1 MIFRILILILS
12 FGVFSFAS
20 LDDTSL
26 RLKKDLKSKIFEKVE
41 KKNIKIAV
49 INFKEIGEESVKAK
63 AGEIIASSLSKYF
76 VNDSD
81 FIFVERNRMDK
92 VFEELK
98 LNLSGVIEEKDIKR
112 VGVILG
118 VDWLITGEVSFTE
131 NEFIANARVINPETA
146 EVIAAASA
154 NIEKEIILKEASEL
168 YNISKN
174 YFMITGGISDFS
186 DLKINTS
193 QFGLELRHNY
203 SKKSHI
209 KFSFKKTA
217 NNSEL
222 LDKVLINKW
231 SINDMGNPPDDIYA
245 EEKINSISSFEISYG
260 FLKKFIFNTR
270 LKAEAGAAL
279 NMLSSKQRIYYKNGG
294 TSMGTFNIPVSNE
307 TTYYLPAINIGI
319 GIEKNIFKSHILS
332 FDIKYGKL
340 KKLKRELDAGNNSQV
355 LQNYI
360 DSNINSKKISSDYLY
375 GGISLG
381 FPF

>member
-1 MIFRILILILS
+1 MAFRILILILS
-12 FGVFSFAS
+12 LGIFSYAS
-20 LDDTSL
+20 LDEASL
-26 RLKKDLKSKIFEKVE
+26 SLKKDLKSKIFQKVNQ
-41 KKNIKIAV
+41 KNIKIAV
-49 INFKEIGEESVKAK
+49 INFKDIGEQSVKAK
-63 AGEIIASSLSKYF
+63 AGEIIASALSNHF
-76 VNDSD
+76 INDSD

-98 LNLSGVIEEKDIKR
+98 LNVSGAIDEKEIKR
-112 VGVILG
+112 VGIILG
-118 VDWLITGEVSFTE
+118 VDWIITGEVSFAE

-154 NIEKEIILKEASEL
+154 NIEKETILKETSEL
-168 YNISKN
+168 YNLSKN
-174 YFMITGGISDFS
+174 YFLITGGLSDFS
-186 DLKINTS
+186 DLEVNTS

-222 LDKVLINKW
+222 LDKVLISKW
-231 SINDMGNPPDDIYA
+231 DVGNPSDDIYA
-245 EEKINSISSFEISYG
+245 EEKISSISSFEITYG
-260 FLKKFIFNTR
+260 FVKKLMFNTR

-279 NMLSSKQRIYYKNGG
+279 NMLSSKQRIYYKNGS

-307 TTYYLPAINIGI
+307 TTYYLPGINIGI

-332 FDIKYGKL
+332 FDVKYGKL
-340 KKLKRELDAGNNSQV
+340 KKLKRELDAGNNSQA

-360 DSNINSKKISSDYLY
+360 NSNINSKKISSDYLY
-375 GGISLG
+375 AGISLG